1 MMVQYMAKTNML
13 GFWQFIFDYCN
24 ENYSCVLGW
33 IMIGILGFVAVLIGL
48 LFMIRR
54 LSRRE

>member
-1 MMVQYMAKTNML
+1 MAKTNML

-33 IMIGILGFVAVLIGL
+33 MLVGIVVFLAVIIGL
-48 LFMIRR
+48 GVMITRR
-54 LSRRE
+54 NKRG

>member
-1 MMVQYMAKTNML
+1 MFAQYMAKTNML

-33 IMIGILGFVAVLIGL
+33 ILVGIVVFLAVIIGL
-48 LFMIRR
+48 GVMITR
-54 LSRRE
+54 LNKRG

>member
-1 MMVQYMAKTNML
+1 MFAHYMAKTNML

-33 IMIGILGFVAVLIGL
+33 ILVGIVVFLAVIIGL
-48 LFMIRR
+48 GVMITRR
-54 LSRRE
+54 NKRG

>member
-1 MMVQYMAKTNML
+1 MIVQYMAKTNML

-33 IMIGILGFVAVLIGL
+33 IMIGILGFAAVLIGL
-48 LFMIRR
+48 LFMLRR

>member
-1 MMVQYMAKTNML
+1 MFAQYMAKTNML

-33 IMIGILGFVAVLIGL
+33 ILVGIVVFLAVIIGL
-48 LFMIRR
+48 GVMITRR
-54 LSRRE
+54 NKRG

>member
-1 MMVQYMAKTNML
+1 MFVQYMAKTNML

-33 IMIGILGFVAVLIGL
+33 MLVGIVVFLAVIIGL
-48 LFMIRR
+48 GVMITRR
-54 LSRRE
+54 NKRG

>member
-1 MMVQYMAKTNML
+1 MFVKVLAKTNMM

-24 ENYSCVLGW
+24 EGYSCVLGW
-33 IMIGILGFVAVLIGL
+33 ILIGILGFVAVLIGL
-48 LFMIRR
+48 YFMMRR

>member
-1 MMVQYMAKTNML
+1 MFVPYTAKTNML

-33 IMIGILGFVAVLIGL
+33 IMIGVLGFVAVLIGL
-48 LFMIRR
+48 FFIMRR

>member
-1 MMVQYMAKTNML
+1 MFAQYMAKTNML

-33 IMIGILGFVAVLIGL
+33 MLVGIVVFLAVIIGL
-48 LFMIRR
+48 GVMITRR
-54 LSRRE
+54 NKRG

>member
-1 MMVQYMAKTNML
+1 MFVGYMAKTNML

-33 IMIGILGFVAVLIGL
+33 MLVGIVVFLAIIIGL
-48 LFMIRR
+48 GVMITRR
-54 LSRRE
+54 NKRG

>member
-1 MMVQYMAKTNML
+1 MFAQYMAKTNML

-33 IMIGILGFVAVLIGL
+33 ILVGAVVFLAVIIGL
-48 LFMIRR
+48 GVMITRR
-54 LSRRE
+54 NKRG

>member
-1 MMVQYMAKTNML
+1 MFVQYMAKTNML

-48 LFMIRR
+48 FFIMRR

>member
-1 MMVQYMAKTNML
+1 MFAQYMAKTNML

-33 IMIGILGFVAVLIGL
+33 ILVGIVVFLAVIVGLGVMIT
-48 LFMIRR
+48 R
-54 LSRRE
+54 LNKRG

>member
-1 MMVQYMAKTNML
+1 MFAQYMAKTNML

-33 IMIGILGFVAVLIGL
+33 ILVGVVVFLAVIIGL
-48 LFMIRR
+48 GVMITR
-54 LSRRE
+54 LNKRG

>member
-54 LSRRE
+54 LSRRG

>member
-1 MMVQYMAKTNML
+1 MFVQYMAKTNML

-24 ENYSCVLGW
+24 ENYSCVIGW

-48 LFMIRR
+48 FFIMRR

>member
-1 MMVQYMAKTNML
+1 MFAQYMPKTNML

-33 IMIGILGFVAVLIGL
+33 MLVGIVVFLVVIIGL
-48 LFMIRR
+48 GVMITRR
-54 LSRRE
+54 NKRG

>member
-1 MMVQYMAKTNML
+1 MFVQYMAKTNML

-48 LFMIRR
+48 VFLMRR
-54 LSRRE
+54 LNRRE

>member
-1 MMVQYMAKTNML
+1 MFVQYMAKTNML

-33 IMIGILGFVAVLIGL
+33 IMIGVLGFVAVLVGL
-48 LFMIRR
+48 FFIMRR

>member
-1 MMVQYMAKTNML
+1 MFAQYMAKTNML

-33 IMIGILGFVAVLIGL
+33 ILVGIVVFLAVIFGLGVMIT
-48 LFMIRR
+48 RR
-54 LSRRE
+54 NKRG

>member
-1 MMVQYMAKTNML
+1 MFVQYMAKTNML

-48 LFMIRR
+48 FFMMRR
-54 LSRRE
+54 FSRRE

>member
-1 MMVQYMAKTNML
+1 MFVGYMAKTNML

-48 LFMIRR
+48 FFMMRR
-54 LSRRE
+54 LTRRE

>member
-1 MMVQYMAKTNML
+1 MFAQYMAKTNML

-33 IMIGILGFVAVLIGL
+33 MLVGVVVFLAVIIGL
-48 LFMIRR
+48 GVMITRR
-54 LSRRE
+54 NKRG

>member
-1 MMVQYMAKTNML
+1 MFAQYMSKTNML

-33 IMIGILGFVAVLIGL
+33 MLVGIVVFLAVIIGL
-48 LFMIRR
+48 GVMITRR
-54 LSRRE
+54 NKRG

>member
-1 MMVQYMAKTNML
+1 MFAQYMAKTNML

-33 IMIGILGFVAVLIGL
+33 ILVGIVVFLAIIIGL
-48 LFMIRR
+48 GVMITRR
-54 LSRRE
+54 NKRG